1 MRSVRAWMARLGGL
15 FGKRRHD
22 SELAAELDSHLQMQI
37 DDNVRAG
44 MMPEEARRQA
54 LMHLGGID
62 QAKETYRDRRGIP
75 WLESLLQDVRFG
87 LRMLRKN
94 PGFTAVAILTLALGI
109 GANAAIFSLTD
120 QVLLSSLPVQQP
132 RQLVEFVSPG
142 PDPGH
147 TWSDGIQGSSF
158 SYPIFVDLRGKL
170 TQAFSGVLATYPATV
185 DVSGFG
191 APERVPAELV
201 SGNYFDL
208 LGVTPALGRVFSTY
222 DETAVGGNPVAVL
235 TYGFWQRRFGS
246 DPQVLDKSLDVN
258 GTSLTIVGVAR
269 KGYQGIQIGSVPD
282 VFIPITMKEQMA
294 PSKRGFADR
303 TDHWVQV
310 IGRLRPGFTARRAE
324 VSAASTYHALLE
336 SEAPLYKFSSKEAAL
351 FGAKPLLLIPASQG
365 RPIVQLS
372 AKQPLLIMTILVG
385 LALLVACANLASL
398 FAARGE
404 ARQREIAVRTA
415 LGAERRRLVRQ
426 LLTEAFVLSLAG
438 AIGGLLLAKWTMH
451 YFLAALR
458 EGTDVLGLQSRL
470 DYRVLLFALGV
481 SMLTT
486 LLFALAPALRATRVE
501 LQGSLKEH
509 GGGTTGGPESARMR
523 ELLTIAQLTL
533 TVALLTGAG
542 LLVRTLLNL
551 DTANP
556 GMNVSRVLQFSLSP
570 DSDGYSPQQT
580 AVLFDRL
587 RAEIARTP
595 GVRSVAVAMLPVFRD
610 TDASADIT
618 AEGYVAKAGED
629 SDSQWNEI
637 SPGYF
642 SAMGIPLLSGREFT
656 DADTAASRPAV
667 VINEKLARKFFA
679 GRNPIGL
686 HVSIGEGSGASARG
700 FEIVGVVADSKHDD
714 ARDEISPF
722 IYFPYSQGTSENAFV
737 RFGFGTFYVRTEQN
751 PAALNGELRQTLED
765 VDPRLAVYDV
775 RTLTEQI
782 DNSTFQERTLAILSV
797 SLGVL
802 AALLAVIG
810 LYGLLAYSVARR
822 TREIGIRMALGA
834 QPDEILRDVFR
845 EGGRV
850 AIVGVTLGLVA
861 SAGLTRLMKT
871 LLFGVSATDP
881 LTFAAVALILVSVTL
896 FACWIPARRAMRVDP
911 MVALRYE

>member
-1 MRSVRAWMARLGGL
+1 MSAPRVWFWRIGEL
-15 FGKRRHD
+15 FGKERRD
-22 SELAAELDSHLQMQI
+22 RELDAEMASHLEMHV
-37 DDNVRAG
+37 DDNLRAG
-44 MMPEEARRQA
+44 MTPEEARRQA
-54 LMHLGGID
+54 LIHLGGVE
-62 QAKETYRDRRGIP
+62 QTKESYRDRRGLP
-75 WLESLLQDVRFG
+75 WLETLLQDLRFG

-94 PGFTAVAILTLALGI
+94 PGFTVIAILTLTLGI
-109 GANAAIFSLTD
+109 GANTAIFSLTD

-132 RQLVEFVSPG
+132 RELVEFVSPG

-147 TWSDGIQGSSF
+147 TWSDGVQGSSF
-158 SYPIFVDLRGKL
+158 SYPMFEDLRGKL

-185 DVSGFG
+185 NVSGFG
-191 APERVPAELV
+191 SPERVPAELV
-201 SGNYFDL
+201 SGNYFDV
-208 LGVTPALGRVFSTY
+208 LGVTPALGRVFSMY
-222 DETAVGGNPVAVL
+222 DETAAGGNPVAVL
-235 TYGFWQRRFGS
+235 TYGFWQRRFGG
-246 DPQVLDKSLDVN
+246 DPQALNKTLNIN

-294 PSKRGFADR
+294 PSNRGFADR

-310 IGRLRPGFTARRAE
+310 IGRLRPGFTERRAE
-324 VSAASTYHALLE
+324 ASALPGYRALLQ
-336 SEAPLYKFSSKEAAL
+336 SEAPLYKFSSEDAAS
-351 FGAKPLLLIPASQG
+351 FEAKPLLLIPASQG

-404 ARQREIAVRTA
+404 ARQREIAVRMA
-415 LGAERRRLVRQ
+415 LGAERQRLVRQ
-426 LLTEAFVLSLAG
+426 LLTEGFVLSLAG
-438 AIGGLLLAKWTMH
+438 AVGGLLLAEWTMH
-451 YFLAALR
+451 LFLAALSDGAR
-458 EGTDVLGLQSRL
+458 ILGLQSRL

-481 SMLTT
+481 SMVTT
-486 LLFALAPALRATRVE
+486 LLFALAPALRSTRVD

-509 GGGTTGGPESARMR
+509 GAGTTGGAASARMR

-551 DTANP
+551 DSANL
-556 GMNVSRVLQFSLSP
+556 GMDVSHVLQFSLSP
-570 DSDGYSPQQT
+570 ESNGYSPQQT
-580 AVLFDRL
+580 VLLFERL
-587 RAEIARTP
+587 RAEIVRTP
-595 GVRSVAVAMLPVFRD
+595 GVRSVAVAMIPVFRN
-610 TDASADIT
+610 TDANADIT
-618 AEGYVAKAGED
+618 AQGYVALPGDNA
-629 SDSQWNEI
+629 DSQWNEI

-656 DADTAASRPAV
+656 DADTAASEPGV
-667 VINEKLARKFFA
+667 VINQKLARKFFA

-686 HVSIGEGSGASARG
+686 HVSIGAGSGVSGRT
-700 FEIVGVVADSKHDD
+700 FEIVGVVADSKHDS

-722 IYFPYSQGTSENAFV
+722 MYFPYSQGTSESALA

-751 PAALNGELRQTLED
+751 PEALNGELRQALD
-765 VDPRLAVYDV
+765 GVDPRLAVYDL
-775 RTLTEQI
+775 RTLTAQV
-782 DNSTFQERTLAILSV
+782 DNSTFQERMLAILSV

-802 AALLAVIG
+802 AALLAVVG

-834 QPDEILRDVFR
+834 QPGEILRDVFR

-850 AIVGVTLGLVA
+850 ALIGISLGLVA
-861 SAGLTRLMKT
+861 SAGLTRLMKA

-881 LTFAAVALILVSVTL
+881 LTFAAAALILVSVML
-896 FACWIPARRAMRVDP
+896 FACWVPARRAMRVDP